1 MEYAHLEEVKTMI
14 GVTGDYQNK
23 TISGYAKEVVAYM
36 VVAGVKGD
44 IASGPGAVGVVARGV
59 SVLWNYGSGE
69 GKLSQ
74 YFKERVI
81 QLAYKTEEKEDGGVQ
96 AEDTV

>member
-1 MEYAHLEEVKTMI
+1 MEYAHLEEIKTMI
-14 GVTGDYQNK
+14 GVTGNYQDK
-23 TISGYAKEVVAYM
+23 TISGYAEEVVAYM
-36 VVAGVKGD
+36 VDAGLEEN
-44 IASGPGAVGVVARGV
+44 IAGGSGAVGVVARGV
-59 SVLWNYGSGE
+59 YDLWNYGGGE
-69 GKLSQ
+69 GKLSP

>member
-1 MEYAHLEEVKTMI
+1 MGYAHLEDVKAMI
-14 GVTGDYQNK
+14 GITGTYQDK
-23 TISGYAKEVVAYM
+23 TVNGYAKEAISYM
-36 VVAGVKGD
+36 VDAGVKAD
-44 IASGPGAVGVVARGV
+44 IARGVGAVGVVARGV
-59 SVLWNYGSGE
+59 ADLWNYGSGE
-69 GKLSQ
+69 GKLSP